1 MQKNIFLTGIMGSGK
16 TSIGKKISEISN
28 FQFFDTDIE
37 IEKSENK
44 KISEIFE
51 KHGEK
56 YFRDL
61 EKDQIVKLANKTQ
74 AVISL
79 GGGAFCNSENIEI
92 IKKAGKSV
100 YLKTSSD
107 QILKR
112 LNQEEIAKRPL
123 LKNKENFYQLLEKRE
138 HFYQQADLIIL
149 TDGKNIEEI
158 ALEVLEKTTYL

>member
-1 MQKNIFLTGIMGSGK
+1 MGTGK
-16 TSIGKKISEISN
+16 TSIAKKISEITN
-28 FQFFDTDIE
+28 FDFYDTDYE
-37 IEKSENK
+37 IEEKEK
-44 KISEIFE
+44 RKISEIFE
-51 KHGEK
+51 QSGEK

-61 EKDQIVKLANKTQ
+61 EKQAIIRLADKNQ

-92 IKKAGKSV
+92 IKKSGKSV
-100 YLKTSSD
+100 YLKTSPD
-107 QILKR
+107 QILIR
-112 LNQEEIAKRPL
+112 LDDEEIAKRPL

-138 HFYQQADLIIL
+138 PFYQQADLIIL